1 MASRRRLFEFAA
13 TTVLALVAAHNLVFL
28 LAYGPG
34 YDEALAHSGH
44 DGAWG
49 AAVAVTLA
57 MAFGLLGLGS
67 WRLYRLG
74 VLARATGPG
83 DTEYRPLAGDFARQ
97 LANLWMRVAGATSVL
112 FVVQEN
118 LEHQRVG
125 EVLPGLAVLGSAEY
139 PNAALVIAAV
149 ALAIA
154 FVVVLFR
161 CQRDALVARIRAARV
176 RWAAAS
182 HTVRRR
188 PTAWV
193 DRRHA
198 SIIVH
203 QFSGRAPPQLIS
215 A

>member
-13 TTVLALVAAHNLVFL
+13 TTALALVAAHNLVFL
-28 LAYGPG
+28 LAYGSG

-57 MAFGLLGLGS
+57 TAFGLLGLGS

-125 EVLPGLAVLGSAEY
+125 AVLPGL
-139 PNAALVIAAV
+139 P
-149 ALAIA
+149 
-154 FVVVLFR
+154 
-161 CQRDALVARIRAARV
+161 
-176 RWAAAS
+176 
-182 HTVRRR
+182 
-188 PTAWV
+188 
-193 DRRHA
+193 
-198 SIIVH
+198 
-203 QFSGRAPPQLIS
+203 
-215 A
+215 